1 MSAVKAHVKKG
12 DTVTVITGSEE
23 IRGKS
28 GKVIRVLPK
37 KGQVFVEG
45 LRMIKKHRKAS
56 QSNPQGGIVSVEG
69 PIHISNV
76 RADEGTAS
84 KPAARKG
91 K

>member
-45 LRMIKKHRKAS
+45 IRMIKKHRKAS
-56 QSNPQGGIVSVEG
+56 QANPQGGIVSIEG

-76 RADEGTAS
+76 RAEQEAAK